1 MLWGQYTE
9 GTWHFGLKVGL
20 GNTIT
25 IAVVGQ
31 YHEAIWG
38 DAEL

>member
-31 YHEAIWG
+31 SPFLIG
-38 DAEL
+38 FI